1 MFCKIVELVFPHR
14 SVVAGRLDEWQVT
27 ITNVDGAADSLL
39 SFDSQ
44 AAAVRIGGAVGAIG
58 TAWAV
63 RIVDGVRRKRRP
75 VAAVGVAS

>member
-14 SVVAGRLDEWQVT
+14 SVVAGRLDEWQVA

-44 AAAVRIGGAVGAIG
+44 AAAVGIGGAI
-58 TAWAV
+58 
-63 RIVDGVRRKRRP
+63 
-75 VAAVGVAS
+75 